1 MPSERLT
8 LTVTQLNEYVK
19 GLIDKNE
26 ILSNVYIKGEISN
39 FTHHRTGHLY
49 FTLKDEGS
57 KLSAVMFASAAGKL
71 AFAPENGMK
80 VIAHGRISAFV
91 RDGNYQIYVSSMEP
105 DGIGALAL
113 AFDQLKKKLAAEGLF
128 DPAKKK
134 PLPKIPTRV
143 GIITSPTGAAVRD
156 IINITS
162 RRFPYARL
170 YLYPAQVQ
178 GDEAAPQLIEGV
190 RYFNQTM
197 SVDVIIIGRGGGS
210 IEDLWAFNNEELA
223 RTVAASKIPTISAVG
238 HEIDFTI
245 CDFVADMRAPT
256 PSAAAEL
263 AVPDTADLMRKVNN
277 ITTHM
282 QLLLS
287 KRLSV
292 YKESVKRCENARV
305 LQNPQVLLDD
315 RRMLLLAD
323 TTSLVKVM
331 KLTLS
336 EKRQQFTERAA
347 KMEALNPMSVLLR
360 GYSAVFD
367 DSGELIKS
375 VSDVEIGDRFT
386 LRMSDG
392 TIIGK
397 VMEKEKMNYGKQSE

>member
-1 MPSERLT
+1 MPSERPT

-19 GLIDKNE
+19 GLIDKDP
-26 ILSNVYIKGEISN
+26 ILMNVYVKGEISN

-49 FTLKDEGS
+49 FTLKDETS
-57 KLSAVMFASAAGKL
+57 KLSAVMFASAASKL
-71 AFAPENGMK
+71 KFTPENGLK

-91 RDGNYQIYVSSMEP
+91 RDGNYQIYVTSMEP
-105 DGIGALAL
+105 DGIGSLAL
-113 AFDQLKKKLAAEGLF
+113 AFEQLKKKLAAEGLF

-162 RRFPYARL
+162 RRFPLAKL
-170 YLYPAQVQ
+170 ILYPAQVQ
-178 GDEAAPQLIEGV
+178 GADAAPQLIAGMK
-190 RYFNQTM
+190 YFNETG

-210 IEDLWAFNNEELA
+210 LEDLWAFNDETLA
-223 RTVAASKIPTISAVG
+223 RTVAASRIPVISAVG

-282 QLLLS
+282 ELLLS
-287 KRLSV
+287 KRISV
-292 YKESVKRCENARV
+292 YSESVKRCENARV
-305 LQNPQVLLDD
+305 LQNPEFLLDD
-315 RRMLLLAD
+315 RKMRLVSDVTRLESAMRLIFAD
-323 TTSLVKVM
+323 
-331 KLTLS
+331 
-336 EKRQQFTERAA
+336 KREQFAGCAA
-347 KMEALNPMSVLLR
+347 KLDALNPLSVLLR
-360 GYSAVFD
+360 GYSAVFRED
-367 DSGELIKS
+367 GRLIKS
-375 VSDVEIGDRFT
+375 TKDVEIGQRFT
-386 LRMSDG
+386 FRLTDGEVEGEVISKTESD
-392 TIIGK
+392 K
-397 VMEKEKMNYGKQSE
+397 